1 MTNSRSFFRKWGL
14 SLALLVAIGVCV
26 GIGVY
31 RRMEWKKDHV
41 LVELRAIETPMGWG
55 YDILTNGRPYI
66 HQNIIP
72 DIRGQ
77 HGFQSKEEALAVG
90 QIIYERL
97 VKNQIPVISI
107 EEMRQLHVH
116 LPEDSTDTNQLIKK

>member
-1 MTNSRSFFRKWGL
+1 MTNTRSFFRKWGL

-31 RRMEWKKDHV
+31 RRMKWKKDHV

-66 HQNIIP
+66 HQNVIP

-90 QIIYERL
+90 QKVYERL
-97 VKNQIPVISI
+97 VANQIPVISI
-107 EEMRQLHVH
+107 EEMHQLHVH

>member
-1 MTNSRSFFRKWGL
+1 MTNTRSFFRKWGL

-26 GIGVY
+26 WIGVY
-31 RRMEWKKDHV
+31 RRMRWKKDHV
-41 LVELRAIETPMGWG
+41 LVELKAIETPMGWG

-90 QIIYERL
+90 QKVYERL
-97 VKNQIPVISI
+97 VANQIPVISI
-107 EEMRQLHVH
+107 EEMRQLRVH
-116 LPEDSTDTNQLIKK
+116 FPEDSTDTNHLIKK